1 MHDTLIE
8 CRMKNRSQSAGQGV
22 IAGLYYSRASLSF
35 TFTLVLIYAFQKTD
49 HIEEH
54 FRICPE
60 VTDHSCDETGM
71 DICSD

>member
-35 TFTLVLIYAFQKTD
+35 TFTLVLIYVSLLRCRVDHQGSLINTVDLAKIREAFENHD
-49 HIEEH
+49 
-54 FRICPE
+54 
-60 VTDHSCDETGM
+60 
-71 DICSD
+71 